1 MQVLRRLFQA
11 ALVAAAIATPAG
23 AHAQDRFGVTLG
35 IGVTGGADAA
45 PDTSFAVPV
54 YTISM
59 QGVIKN
65 HFVVEGELAHWTHTV
80 RTDLGPHDI
89 VGPNGFLGTVTGTSI
104 VDAHRVWNIGA
115 NFLVRSTGRVRVFG
129 GVGAGMSTDNTEYS
143 QESFGCSPSLDP
155 RTCTR
160 FVNARTRGPVPVF
173 RALGGVEV
181 PVTRWLGIVG
191 VARAEASAWEDRR
204 NLVSGIAGVR
214 FSH

>member
-1 MQVLRRLFQA
+1 MKVLTRGLRT

-23 AHAQDRFGVTLG
+23 AQAQDRFGVTLG
-35 IGVTGGADAA
+35 AGAIGGADAA
-45 PDTSFAVPV
+45 PDASFAAPV
-54 YTISM
+54 YTVSV

-80 RTDLGPHDI
+80 RTELGPRDI
-89 VGPNGFLGTVTGTSI
+89 VGPNGFLGTVTSTSI

-129 GVGAGMSTDNTEYS
+129 GVGGGMSTDNTEYS

-160 FVNARTRGPVPVF
+160 FVNARSRGPVPLF
-173 RALGGVEV
+173 RVLGGVDV
-181 PVTRWLGIVG
+181 PVSNWLGIVG
-191 VARAEASAWEDRR
+191 AARAETSAWEDRR
-204 NLVSGIAGVR
+204 NLVSGIVGLR
-214 FSH
+214 FSL